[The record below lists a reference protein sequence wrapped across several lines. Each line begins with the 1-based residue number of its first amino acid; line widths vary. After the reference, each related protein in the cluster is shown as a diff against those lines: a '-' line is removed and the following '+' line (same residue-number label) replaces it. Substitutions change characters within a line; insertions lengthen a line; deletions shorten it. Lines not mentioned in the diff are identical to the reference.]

1 MEIVVCVGQNL
12 LFFFLVY
19 KGFISVIEL
28 VYFLSYVKLDDG
40 VLIFFFYMRCVIF
53 IYLRY
58 IFFLGFKKKI
68 NIDEFVQEWLVDV
81 CFDEIIYCVFF

>member
-40 VLIFFFYMRCVIF
+40 VLIFFFLYEMCY
-53 IYLRY
+53 IYLFKVY
-58 IFFLGFKKKI
+58 IFFRF
-68 NIDEFVQEWLVDV
+68 
-81 CFDEIIYCVFF
+81 